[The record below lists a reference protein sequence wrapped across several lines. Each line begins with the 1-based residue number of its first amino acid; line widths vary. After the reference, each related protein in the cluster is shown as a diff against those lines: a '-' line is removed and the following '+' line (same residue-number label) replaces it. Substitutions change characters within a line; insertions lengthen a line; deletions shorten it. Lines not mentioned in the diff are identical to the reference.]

1 MGGVALRLIIC
12 LWGQMLP
19 PFWGP
24 ELFQQRAGQA
34 SWQGA
39 RSWER
44 QSLLLYEERF
54 PSPWLSLLPEHLP
67 RLAAEEALYD
77 LLRESTPPHL
87 EAYARAEAPAA
98 RSRWALFY
106 AARYAFLRR
115 AYAAVLHFL
124 GQLAPEELPLP
135 LQEEMQYMRGYAA
148 YATGEK
154 ERAAT
159 YFRPLSEKIGPFHD
173 AANYYL
179 GVIYVERGDWSG
191 AVKHLSA
198 VQVQSPYSQE
208 APLWLAY
215 ALIQIGDFT
224 RLRQW
229 SEIWSQQKS
238 QPAHG
243 DTLWPL
249 IISALAK
256 AGMCEEAYRYAEQI
270 PTHSFARLWTGL
282 CAYRQGKDSLALRL
296 WEPLILSEDTLAAW
310 AKYASAHAL
319 LRLGR
324 GEEALGLLRGIPRNS
339 GVASAALWLQ
349 AQIAWQLR
357 LPDSGIEALRAYLLI
372 GESARRREALHWLA
386 EMLAMREEYASAISL
401 IDTIPQPVFQEAVAR
416 FRLLAGFKAFAE
428 KDYERAESLF
438 AEAQNPPNP
447 HQDLARFWQAETR
460 YRAGDIKR
468 ALPLYHTLLQARNN
482 ELAAEA
488 RLALSWAYLQLGL
501 TDEVLR
507 TVEPLRN
514 HKKLRSYAV
523 FLTASALYLKKRY
536 AEALPLYQ
544 QLLSS
549 ELPEAQVRFYLA
561 QTLMRMEQYREAE
574 EVLVKVVPNSPGA
587 DAALYLRAEL
597 CAIWLA
603 RPACTQEAA
612 LSLLRHFPNSP
623 RAALA
628 RARLGLALIEL
639 GQKEEA
645 QVQLHEVLEKHV
657 HQPEAVRLAL
667 EGLRHILPPAEYDEV
682 YRQLLSKLPPQS
694 ETRLSFERDRLKQL
708 RESGRWQDL
717 LREAAALAQQ
727 YPALAGEALFYQ
739 ALAAEN
745 LADTGQAIVFY
756 QRAAAYPEYASQSW
770 EKLARL
776 YQQQGRLEQALAAQ
790 DSLLQHL
797 PSLGYARLQGVLTW
811 CELAQALGR
820 RDTILRILSQL
831 LSDTLLGSLARQRVL
846 LSAARFWE
854 LSQPDTA
861 LLLLRQAE
869 KIEKNFLAAEA
880 AYLQARLLYRLGRK
894 EEARAAIYRLRDE
907 MPQYLEPRAQAYLVL
922 ARIFIEENKRRSA
935 RQLLESLIANAPTE
949 SIRTEARQLLDS
961 IPPELPPSPSTPSKP
976 QKRKKKSSLTSP
988 NP

>member
-1 MGGVALRLIIC
+1 MARVVLGLVVC

-19 PFWGP
+19 PFWGA

-34 SWQGA
+34 NWQGA

-54 PSPWLSLLPEHLP
+54 PSPWLSFLPEHLP

-87 EAYARAEAPAA
+87 EAYARAEEPTA

-115 AYAAVLHFL
+115 AYTMVLHFL
-124 GQLAPEELPLP
+124 KQFVPEELPFP
-135 LQEEMQYMRGYAA
+135 MQEEMQYMRGYAA

-154 ERAAT
+154 EQAAA
-159 YFRPLSEKIGPFHD
+159 YFRPLSEKIGSFHD

-179 GVIYVERGDWSG
+179 GIICAERGDWSG
-191 AVKHLSA
+191 AVKYLSA
-198 VQVQSPYSQE
+198 VQVQQPYLQE

-215 ALIQIGDFT
+215 ALIQVGDFAA
-224 RLRQW
+224 LRQW
-229 SEIWSQQKS
+229 SQKWSQQKPK
-238 QPAHG
+238 PAHG
-243 DTLWPL
+243 DTLWAL
-249 IISALAK
+249 VVSALAR
-256 AGMCEEAYRYAEQI
+256 AGMCEEAYHYAEQI
-270 PTHSFARLWTGL
+270 PAHPFVQFWTGL
-282 CAYRQGKDSLALRL
+282 CAYRQGKDSMALRL
-296 WEPLILSEDTLAAW
+296 WEPLVVSEDTLSAW

-324 GEEALGLLRGIPRNS
+324 REEALGILRGIPSNS
-339 GVASAALWLQ
+339 GIAPAALWLQ
-349 AQIAWQLR
+349 AQVAWQLR

-372 GESARRREALHWLA
+372 GEAARRREALHWLA
-386 EMLAMREEYASAISL
+386 EMLAMREEYAAAIAL
-401 IDTIPQPVFQEAVAR
+401 IDTIAQPTFQEAVAR
-416 FRLLAGFKAFAE
+416 FRVLAGLKAFAE

-438 AEAQNPPNP
+438 AEAQNPPSP
-447 HQDLARFWQAETR
+447 HQDLARFWQAEAR
-460 YRAGDIKR
+460 YRAGDTKR
-468 ALPLYHTLLQARNN
+468 AIPLYYTVLQARDK

-507 TVEPLRN
+507 TIEPLKN
-514 HKKLRSYAV
+514 HRKLRSYAI
-523 FLTASALYLKKRY
+523 FLTANALYLKKRY

-561 QTLMRMEQYREAE
+561 QTLIRIEQYREAD
-574 EVLVKVVPNSPGA
+574 EVLARVSPNSPGA

-597 CAIWLA
+597 CGVWLA

-612 LSLLRHFPNSP
+612 LLLLRHFPNSP
-623 RAALA
+623 RVALA

-645 QVQLHEVLEKHV
+645 QTQLREVLEKHV

-667 EGLRHILPPAEYDEV
+667 EGLRHVLPPAEYDEA

-694 ETRLSFERDRLKQL
+694 ETRLSFERDRLKHL

-717 LREAAALAQQ
+717 LKEAAALAQQ
-727 YPALAGEALFYQ
+727 YPGLVGEALFYQ

-745 LADTGQAIVFY
+745 LADTGQAVSFY
-756 QRAAAYPEYASQSW
+756 QRLVAYPDYAPQAW

-797 PSLGYARLQGVLTW
+797 PSLGYARLQGILTW
-811 CELAQALGR
+811 CELAQTLGR

-846 LSAARFWE
+846 VSAARFWE

-869 KIEKNFLAAEA
+869 RLEKNFLAAEA
-880 AYLQARLLYRLGRK
+880 AYHQARLLYKLGRK

-949 SIRTEARQLLDS
+949 PIRVEARQLLDS
-961 IPPELPPSPSTPSKP
+961 IPPEPPPSSSTPSKP
-976 QKRKKKSSLTSP
+976 KKKKKSSAP
-988 NP
+988 IANP